1 MSLRTIKKLTI
12 NYSND
17 NTGLLNPPDVPKRW
31 EDFAPLCRIESGGRH
46 IAFNPYDYQK
56 ALSSVIDKHQV
67 TYVFKTRQLG
77 ITETVA
83 CKLLHKACLN
93 PAYLSA
99 VFSIGGNE
107 TSLIAKRIR
116 EMRLGLPQVRFAT
129 DSLLTL
135 EIEGGGQI
143 LLRPSTANAGRSLA
157 SVSDLLFDEA
167 AHIEKISD
175 IYPNATAAQ
184 QMVGDK
190 AKVIV
195 VSTPD
200 GRANWFWQQF
210 DRSNGRVDANKIRLN
225 IIEGKMPPF
234 FWWTDAEG
242 NAKVFIHYRAH
253 PIYGKDPDYLIKT
266 KNKLGLTDQ
275 ALQREYNFG
284 LDDTD
289 STVFKTEL
297 VQRASRGAWSNPIK
311 GHKYVIGVDPATGGA
326 DYFVSQV
333 WDVTS
338 KPFSLVAQYRDR
350 ASVTH
355 GIEQTELLCN
365 KYRPTV
371 LAVESN
377 AAGAAIAESLS
388 NKMRWQRVEPVV
400 TTSMSKRINTD
411 RLVILHEADEIIYP
425 PDSFLPGEFEHFVQ
439 DNKGRREASS
449 GWHDDTVMAAAI
461 ALSSDSDE
469 GPKAGQGVVRFS

>member
-17 NTGLLNPPDVPKRW
+17 NTGLSDPPDVPKRW
-31 EDFAPLCRIESGGRH
+31 EDFAPLCRIASGGKYVP
-46 IAFNPYDYQK
+46 FNPYDYQK
-56 ALSSVIDKHQV
+56 DLNNIINKHRV

-83 CKLLHKACLN
+83 CKLLQKACLN

-99 VFSIGGNE
+99 VFSIGGDE
-107 TSLIAKRIR
+107 TKKVAKRIR
-116 EMRLGLPQVRFAT
+116 EMRLSLPDVKFAT

-135 EIEGGGQI
+135 EVEGGGQI
-143 LLRPSTANAGRSLA
+143 LLRPSTSNAGRSLA

-167 AHIEKISD
+167 AHIEKIGD

-190 AKVIV
+190 ARVVV

-210 DRSNGRVDANKIRLN
+210 DKSNGDIDANKVRLA
-225 IIEGKMPPF
+225 ILSGDLPPF
-234 FWWTDAEG
+234 YWWTDDEG
-242 NAKVFIHYRAH
+242 NAKVFIHWKAH
-253 PIYGKDPDYLIKT
+253 PIYSLDPDYLINT
-266 KNKLGLTDQ
+266 KNRLGLTDQ

-289 STVFKTEL
+289 STVFKSEL
-297 VQRASRGAWSNPIK
+297 VQRAARGAWSNPIR
-311 GHKYVIGVDPATGGA
+311 GRKYVIGVDPATGGA
-326 DYFVSQV
+326 DYFVAQV
-333 WDVTS
+333 WDVST
-338 KPFSLVAQYRDR
+338 KPFNLVAQYRDR
-350 ASVTH
+350 RSTTH

-365 KYRPTV
+365 KYRPIV

-411 RLVILHEADEIIYP
+411 RLVILHEADDIIYP
-425 PDSFLPGEFEHFVQ
+425 PDSHLPGELEHFVQ
-439 DNKGRREASS
+439 DSKGRREASS

-469 GPKAGQGVVRFS
+469 GPKAGQGVIRFS